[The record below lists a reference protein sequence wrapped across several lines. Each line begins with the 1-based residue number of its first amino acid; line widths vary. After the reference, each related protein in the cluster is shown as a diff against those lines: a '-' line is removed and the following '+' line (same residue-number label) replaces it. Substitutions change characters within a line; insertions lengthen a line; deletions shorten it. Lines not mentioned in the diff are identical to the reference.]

1 MMRSVR
7 VRPSRTSGITSRRA
21 WRSSGNSM
29 MYSERS
35 RCLVHGSRLAAKPT
49 GATLPRLAKSDLL
62 VDHFGQTAAVTIG
75 IQGPDSEVPGA
86 LGELVYQQLVNGG
99 ITNRQA
105 LIQSF
110 GAGAVDHFEACDFA
124 HGKALAILAG
134 QGCGPAQ
141 QGCICRNGFLWRGF
155 SDWLAGFSV
164 CVCSCVRYGFV
175 SSGIT

>member
-86 LGELVYQQLVNGG
+86 LGEVVYQQLIHISV
-99 ITNRQA
+99 INRQA
-105 LIQSF
+105 LVQVFS
-110 GAGAVDHFEACDFA
+110 AGAINNLEACDFVQI
-124 HGKALAILAG
+124 KAYAILTG
-134 QGCGPAQ
+134 PRGGPAQ
-141 QGCICRNGFLWRGF
+141 QRGVCREGFLRRGF